1 MKKSNIGS
9 DLLIPRE
16 RWVTQEELQK
26 TEGMVLKHP
35 IMEEAFERI
44 VELHKP
50 KHKIALVS
58 LCTSTRPY
66 NLSRKWKEFERRFGD
81 RADMIINSSGGVIPM
96 EFAGCYPYL
105 TYDVHGEAQYDRL
118 YVQVA
123 YRRLMTFFNAHHY
136 DKIIF
141 NFRPGLR
148 NRAAALK
155 FRETY
160 TGGAEV
166 FILPTQAGYKAA
178 QRGGFPKG
186 KMYPDLDEI
195 VLRELAEAVYK

>member
-16 RWVTQEELQK
+16 RWVTEAELQK
-26 TEGMVLKHP
+26 TEAMVLRHP
-35 IMEEAFERI
+35 IMEEAFEQI
-44 VELHKP
+44 VKLHKP

-66 NLSRKWKEFERRFGD
+66 NKSRKWKEFERQFGND
-81 RADMIINSSGGVIPM
+81 ADMIINSSGGVIPM
-96 EFAGCYPYL
+96 EYADCYPYL
-105 TYDVHGEAQYDRL
+105 TYDVHRQKEVDNL
-118 YVQVA
+118 YCQVA
-123 YRRLMTFFNAHHY
+123 YRRLMTFFNAHKY
-136 DKIIF
+136 EKIIF

-148 NRAAALK
+148 NRACALK

-166 FILPTQAGYKAA
+166 FILPTLAGYKAA

-186 KMYPDLDEI
+186 KMYPDIDDIVLDEI
-195 VLRELAEAVYK
+195 AKAVHK